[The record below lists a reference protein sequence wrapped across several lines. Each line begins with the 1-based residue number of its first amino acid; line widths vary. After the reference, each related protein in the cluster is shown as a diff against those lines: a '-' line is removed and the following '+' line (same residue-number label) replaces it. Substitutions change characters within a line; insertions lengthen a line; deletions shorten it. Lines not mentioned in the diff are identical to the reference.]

1 MKDQKQVQLFLK
13 EFSSAL
19 AKEFGDDIDFILLF
33 GSAARGEWKRGISD
47 VDLVIQ
53 LKTKGRANEVSE
65 RAGKLFWALD
75 KKHKTLLSKVCSI
88 GADAKKDNVKK
99 VLKKTRLYV
108 PFEVFES
115 GDLDW
120 KNGKIKKK
128 ELILGANL
136 VASQAMLFTKMKDE
150 GKILYG
156 RDIRKEICVKPSMWE
171 KLKALLIPFYISSI
185 SVFAAPITPKNA
197 LKMANKAVMYSIE
210 ASLFFLEKP
219 IGHGVRKAADEL
231 ENELMRTI
239 RKKYG
244 VFGALELDI
253 ALNLD
258 YRKFV
263 HFDFV
268 KEALRLKYNWN
279 QESKKYTRTD
289 TIKFCF
295 RALFFVN
302 SINWYVVLRKQ

>member
-19 AKEFGDDIDFILLF
+19 AKQFGDDIDFILLF

-53 LKTKGRANEVSE
+53 LKTKDRANEVSE

-88 GADAKKDNVKK
+88 GNEAKKDRVKRVMK
-99 VLKKTRLYV
+99 ETRLYV
-108 PFEVFES
+108 PFEVFEA
-115 GDLDW
+115 GDIDW
-120 KNGKIKKK
+120 IHGKIKKK
-128 ELILGANL
+128 ELLLGAKL
-136 VASQAMLFTKMKDE
+136 VASQAMLFTKMKYE
-150 GKILYG
+150 GEILYG

-171 KLKALLIPFYISSI
+171 KLKALLIPFYLSLI
-185 SVFAAPITPKNA
+185 SVVIVPIAPKNA
-197 LKMANKAVMYSIE
+197 LKVANKAMMYSIE

-219 IGHGVRKAADEL
+219 IGHGVRRAADEL
-231 ENELMRTI
+231 ENELMRTS
-239 RKKYG
+239 RKKYS

-253 ALNLD
+253 AMNLD

-263 HFDFV
+263 NFDFV
-268 KEALRLKYNWN
+268 KEALQLKYNWN
-279 QESKKYTRTD
+279 QESKKYTRTR
-289 TIKFCF
+289 TIKFCL